1 MEASVYITFWAL
13 PSPLGILAISQ
24 KELVMTGW
32 GFKYGNPID
41 YEIMVLFKL
50 RTFYPQWN
58 DGGDGGGGGGGGCG
72 MRTKW

>member
-1 MEASVYITFWAL
+1 
-13 PSPLGILAISQ
+13 
-24 KELVMTGW
+24 
-32 GFKYGNPID
+32 
-41 YEIMVLFKL
+41 MVLFKL